1 MKFRSERDQHLAATV
16 ITQMIT
22 LIESLLQ
29 RMEPAQTEADLSGK
43 ESGRLLLDAVCMQY
57 LALGEAVKQLD
68 KLTGF
73 TLQEQVPDQ
82 DWKGIMGFRDV
93 LAHQYFNID
102 PRQVLWVTRE
112 SLPSLRDS
120 LQSMLDTLISS
131 GSAFMEHDQ
140 ERNI

>member
-1 MKFRSERDQHLAATV
+1 MRFRSEREKRLASSV
-16 ITQMIT
+16 IAQMIS

-29 RMEPAQTEADLSGK
+29 RMEPIQSDAELSETEAGS
-43 ESGRLLLDAVCMQY
+43 LLLDAVCMQY

-102 PRQVLWVTRE
+102 PRQVLWITRE
-112 SLPSLRDS
+112 ALPAL
-120 LQSMLDTLISS
+120 LQQLKQIKASCD
-131 GSAFMEHDQ
+131 AVEQ
-140 ERNI
+140 Q

>member
-1 MKFRSERDQHLAATV
+1 MQFRSERDQQLAIKV
-16 ITQMIT
+16 ISQMIVLIET
-22 LIESLLQ
+22 LIQ
-29 RMEPAQTEADLSGK
+29 RMEPVQSAADLSATD
-43 ESGRLLLDAVCMQY
+43 SGRLLLDAVCMQY

-73 TLQEQVPDQ
+73 TLQEQVPEQ

-102 PRQVLWVTRE
+102 PRQVLWITRH

-120 LQSMLDTLISS
+120 LKTLLVTLISS
-131 GSAFMEHDQ
+131 GSVSMNHKYETQ
-140 ERNI
+140 L